1 VTDHSRIL
9 YALQCEAN
17 NIASGPAHR
26 TISHLLFSEIGED
39 PIVSIYINCRLV
51 IVWINEKRPTINQKG
66 VHMAVV
72 ETRTRE
78 PRGRSALYDSSGVC
92 RIRLDSNGSTSLVE
106 FLDHRS
112 REIIQAIFREVV
124 SFRREQE
131 LAGAHPY
138 GISVRTP
145 YMEWFGLVLGD
156 VFTDR
161 FDPAELL
168 NESDLKY
175 AFGLRVL
182 HESVAVR
189 SSAESPQADASDSRG
204 SPKMSDGDCT
214 ELRGPVEIE
223 LLLPPL
229 WQIGNSRQ
237 ADNVRG
243 APAESR
249 ISEGA
254 LCLLRR
260 TSSGRWYGRIL
271 NADESKGFRRMVP

>member
-1 VTDHSRIL
+1 
-9 YALQCEAN
+9 
-17 NIASGPAHR
+17 
-26 TISHLLFSEIGED
+26 
-39 PIVSIYINCRLV
+39 
-51 IVWINEKRPTINQKG
+51 
-66 VHMAVV
+66 MAVV

-145 YMEWFGLVLGD
+145 YTEWFGLILGE

-161 FDPAELL
+161 FEPAELL
-168 NESDLKY
+168 NESDLNY
-175 AFGLRVL
+175 TFGLRVL
-182 HESVAVR
+182 RESVAARASADTVR
-189 SSAESPQADASDSRG
+189 GDASDFRISSEMTFRDDTAPR
-204 SPKMSDGDCT
+204 S
-214 ELRGPVEIE
+214 PVELE

-237 ADNVRG
+237 VDNVRG
-243 APAESR
+243 SPAEGR

-260 TSSGRWYGRIL
+260 TSSGRWCGRIL
-271 NADESKGFRRMVP
+271 RAQEASNFRRIVP